1 MNAGKTLFARHGYE
15 QASTASIARAALTSE
30 SQLVRYFG
38 GKAGLLEAIFNSSW
52 KPLLEKI
59 QGTVESS
66 PDARESMVGVLSKVI
81 ASFAED
87 HDLAFLFLFEARR
100 PRGAGPEVFLSQ
112 GLREFTE
119 LLCAIIRRGQKD
131 GSFSSELSDS
141 AVAAALIG
149 AAEGMIR
156 ERLIA
161 ERSGKTNPFSERE
174 IRRVFS
180 AMLAGLAVPAPASAH
195 AVTIKGG

>member
-1 MNAGKTLFARHGYE
+1 
-15 QASTASIARAALTSE
+15 
-30 SQLVRYFG
+30 
-38 GKAGLLEAIFNSSW
+38 
-52 KPLLEKI
+52 
-59 QGTVESS
+59 
-66 PDARESMVGVLSKVI
+66 MVGVLSKVI
-81 ASFAED
+81 GAFAED
-87 HDLAFLFLFEARR
+87 HELAFLFLFEGRR

-112 GLREFTE
+112 GFQEFAE

-131 GSFSSELSDS
+131 GSVSSELSDS

-161 ERSGKTNPFSERE
+161 ERSGKPNPFSERE

-180 AMLAGLAVPAPASAH
+180 AMLTGLAVPAPASAH